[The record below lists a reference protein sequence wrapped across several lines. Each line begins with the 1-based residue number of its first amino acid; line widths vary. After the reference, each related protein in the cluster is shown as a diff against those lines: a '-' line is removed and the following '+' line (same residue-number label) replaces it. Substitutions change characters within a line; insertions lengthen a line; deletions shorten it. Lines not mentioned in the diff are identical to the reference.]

1 MTRVRRETR
10 FIDLVVSVLCD
21 WPERLALVLVLRD
34 FNIINTTIYRLLM
47 QSAKKTSKQTNKHVS
62 TSHV

>member
-10 FIDLVVSVLCD
+10 FIDLIVSVLCD

-47 QSAKKTSKQTNKHVS
+47 QSAKKPSKQTNKHVS
-62 TSHV
+62 TSHI